1 MLLGTEGERVDVDSG
16 VGCPG
21 VGHVGLDKVEVGS
34 LALREAILAVE
45 LELGG
50 DDGVLAPTVEGKSG
64 LREDKGT
71 GIGDERLLGVAGS
84 LSKLVLSGASSSDTG
99 EGTSR
104 CSVSAVV
111 APVIIGVLDG
121 IDNALRIKVAGK
133 ISRKVR
139 LAIKRIGIGKETI
152 GIDKVV
158 VGRSTGTGRAGNRVG
173 SAKGMDGIG
182 KGIHGIGVV
191 EGLGT
196 ENVEE
201 VALAIK
207 GGAVVN
213 VGIRLNN
220 PDELLDG
227 VVKVQLDL
235 VGRRTNRLVT
245 SELKLLNEVLV
256 GVLCHAPALIGI
268 KEHVVHEERGGNE
281 GLVVGVCALDR
292 TTAGWL
298 EGVDGP
304 EALIDRPKIDVDA
317 DLMVLKSNEGE
328 SKTRVA
334 TEPELKRNIECGLG
348 EGVTRSANLA
358 GCVRLARTIDGRERG
373 VSQVSELGGVSD
385 HRPVSLLLGSI
396 DSELVPDVHP
406 VAVVAIN
413 ALATNLNLNLGDELL
428 TGEVEPPSIDAII
441 VGVGK
446 VLANL
451 GECYLKNGGVSKIS
465 VTGDGAGD
473 TPTEISL
480 AIECLLNG
488 LHGKVRVTPV
498 SHLPISNLGVTS
510 KINILCA
517 VGY

>member
-1 MLLGTEGERVDVDSG
+1 MLLGPEGERVDVDTG

-21 VGHVGLDKVEVGS
+21 VGHVGLDKVKVGS
-34 LALREAILAVE
+34 LALGEAILAVE
-45 LELGG
+45 LKLCG

-71 GIGDERLLGVAGS
+71 GVGDERLLGITCS
-84 LSKLVLSGASSSDTG
+84 LAKLVLSSASTRDTG
-99 EGTSR
+99 EGAGGVA
-104 CSVSAVV
+104 VSAVV

-121 IDNALRIKVAGK
+121 VDDVIRCKVAGK
-133 ISRKVR
+133 VGRKVR
-139 LAIKRIGIGKETI
+139 LAIKCIGVGEETV

-158 VGRSTGTGRAGNRVG
+158 VGSATGTGRSSNRVG
-173 SAKGMDGIG
+173 SAKGMDGVG
-182 KGIHGIGVV
+182 KGIYGIGVV
-191 EGLGT
+191 EGLST
-196 ENVEE
+196 EDVEE

-213 VGIRLNN
+213 VGIGLDN

-245 SELKLLNEVLV
+245 SELKLLNEVLM
-256 GVLCHAPALIGI
+256 GILGHAPALIGI
-268 KEHVVHEERGGNE
+268 KEHVVDEERCCNE

-298 EGVDGP
+298 EGIDGP

-317 DLMVLKSNEGE
+317 DLVVLKSNEGE
-328 SKTRVA
+328 SKSGVA
-334 TEPELKRNIECGLG
+334 TEPELKRNVKGGLG
-348 EGVTRSANLA
+348 EGVTRSANLTRS
-358 GCVRLARTIDGRERG
+358 VRLARAIDGRERG
-373 VSQVSELGGVSD
+373 VSQVGELGGVSD
-385 HRPVSLLLGSI
+385 HRPVTLLLGSI
-396 DSELVPDVHP
+396 DGKLIPDVHP
-406 VAVVAIN
+406 VSVMAIN

-428 TGEVEPPSIDAII
+428 TGEVEPPSIDTII

-446 VLANL
+446 VLTNL

-473 TPTEISL
+473 TPSEISL
-480 AIECLLNG
+480 AIESLLNG
-488 LHGKVRVTPV
+488 LHCKVGVTPV
-498 SHLPISNLGVTS
+498 GHLPVCNLGVTS

-517 VGY
+517 VGN